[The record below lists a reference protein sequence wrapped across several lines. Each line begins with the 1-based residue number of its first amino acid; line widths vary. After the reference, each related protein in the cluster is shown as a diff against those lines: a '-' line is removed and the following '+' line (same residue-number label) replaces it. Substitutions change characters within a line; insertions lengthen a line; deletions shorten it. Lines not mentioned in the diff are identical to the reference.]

1 MGSKAGKKL
10 PDLSIHPPLS
20 LIHLGTRRGRSRG
33 QEDMDRKTPMRLE
46 ALPCPSDSPV
56 LGHPYACVDV
66 PYPLLVPSAF
76 SLLEGRQSILG

>member
-46 ALPCPSDSPV
+46 ALPCPRLSPP
-56 LGHPYACVDV
+56 HPIPQFWATHMPVWMSPILSLC
-66 PYPLLVPSAF
+66 PLPSH
-76 SLLEGRQSILG
+76 S